1 MTATA
6 LPRVMIASDD
16 AFELATMSAALRLHG
31 VNVVGEAS
39 NKLIA
44 ENTFRSLH
52 PEVLIIDL
60 MFASG
65 DAVGI
70 IDELRKANPE
80 LGVVLMTACPDLRL
94 LGVSEKTLPQG
105 VQIVLKRS
113 VADLAVLSFAIAQ
126 SLESSSINSSAQW
139 VRAHA
144 SLHENAFLT
153 VLSDFTDIQV
163 YGQEHIRKFGSK
175 LAVAKE
181 YNLIGSEIITVYV
194 DDMNSHLEPF
204 EQEVDFCIHA
214 GWGYDSSNESSF
226 TEEQALKVISTL
238 VALIN

>member
-1 MTATA
+1 MIATA

-44 ENTFRSLH
+44 ENTFRSLQ

-60 MFASG
+60 TFADT

-70 IDELRKANPE
+70 IDELRQIDPK
-80 LGVVLMTACPDLRL
+80 LGVVLLTACPDLRL
-94 LGVSEKTLPQG
+94 LGVSEKTLPHG

-113 VADLAVLSFAIAQ
+113 VADLSVLSFAITQ
-126 SLESSSINSSAQW
+126 SLESSSMNSSAQW

-163 YGQEHIRKFGSK
+163 ATLR
-175 LAVAKE
+175 LVAQGLS
-181 YNLIGSEIITVYV
+181 NSEIAKVRFVSEKSVEQIVARIAQHLMVTPDRSKNLRVVITGEYFKWIGAPR
-194 DDMNSHLEPF
+194 H
-204 EQEVDFCIHA
+204 I
-214 GWGYDSSNESSF
+214 
-226 TEEQALKVISTL
+226 
-238 VALIN
+238 

>member
-1 MTATA
+1 MIATA

-44 ENTFRSLH
+44 ENTFRSLQ

-60 MFASG
+60 TFADT

-70 IDELRKANPE
+70 IDELRKIDPK

-94 LGVSEKTLPQG
+94 LGVSEKTLPHG

-113 VADLAVLSFAIAQ
+113 VADLSVLSYAITQ
-126 SLESSSINSSAQW
+126 SLESSSMNSSAQW

-163 YGQEHIRKFGSK
+163 ATLR
-175 LAVAKE
+175 LVAQGLS
-181 YNLIGSEIITVYV
+181 NSEIAKVRFV
-194 DDMNSHLEPF
+194 SEKSV
-204 EQEVDFCIHA
+204 EQIVARIAQH
-214 GWGYDSSNESSF
+214 
-226 TEEQALKVISTL
+226 LKVTPDRSKNLRVVITGEYFKWIG
-238 VALIN
+238 APRHI

>member
-44 ENTFRSLH
+44 ENTFRSLR

-60 MFASG
+60 AFVSG
-65 DAVGI
+65 DAVRI
-70 IDELRKANPE
+70 IDELKKANPK

-94 LGVSEKTLPQG
+94 LGVSEKTLPKG

-113 VADLAVLSFAIAQ
+113 VADLAVLSFAIKQ
-126 SLESSSINSSAQW
+126 SLESSSMNSSAQW

-163 YGQEHIRKFGSK
+163 ATLR
-175 LAVAKE
+175 LVAQGLS
-181 YNLIGSEIITVYV
+181 NSEIAKVRFV
-194 DDMNSHLEPF
+194 SEKSV
-204 EQEVDFCIHA
+204 EQIVARIAQH
-214 GWGYDSSNESSF
+214 
-226 TEEQALKVISTL
+226 LKVTPDRSKNLRVVITGEYFKWIG
-238 VALIN
+238 APRHI

>member
-1 MTATA
+1 MNASA

-39 NKLIA
+39 SKVIA
-44 ENTFRSLH
+44 ENTFTSLR

-60 MFASG
+60 LFSNT

-70 IDELRKANPE
+70 ISAFRKTNPD
-80 LGVVLMTACPDLRL
+80 LGVVLLTACPDLRL
-94 LGVSEKTLPQG
+94 LGVSEKTLPLG

-113 VADLAVLSFAIAQ
+113 VADLSVLSFAIVQ
-126 SLESSSINSSAQW
+126 SLESSSMNSSAQW

-153 VLSDFTDIQV
+153 VLGDFTDIQV
-163 YGQEHIRKFGSK
+163 ATLR
-175 LAVAKE
+175 LVAQGLS
-181 YNLIGSEIITVYV
+181 NSEIAKVRFVSEKSVEQIVARIAQHLKITPDRSRNLRVVITGEYFKWIGAPR
-194 DDMNSHLEPF
+194 HL
-204 EQEVDFCIHA
+204 
-214 GWGYDSSNESSF
+214 
-226 TEEQALKVISTL
+226 
-238 VALIN
+238 

>member
-44 ENTFRSLH
+44 ENTFRSLK

-60 MFASG
+60 AFVSG

-70 IDELRKANPE
+70 IDELRKANPK

-94 LGVSEKTLPQG
+94 LGVSERTLPKG

-113 VADLAVLSFAIAQ
+113 VADLAVLSFAIKQ
-126 SLESSSINSSAQW
+126 SLESSSMNSSAQW

-153 VLSDFTDIQV
+153 ILSDFTDIQV
-163 YGQEHIRKFGSK
+163 ATLR
-175 LAVAKE
+175 LVAQGLS
-181 YNLIGSEIITVYV
+181 NSEIAKVRFV
-194 DDMNSHLEPF
+194 SEKSV
-204 EQEVDFCIHA
+204 EQIVARIAQH
-214 GWGYDSSNESSF
+214 
-226 TEEQALKVISTL
+226 LKVTPDRSKNLRVVITGEYFKWIG
-238 VALIN
+238 APRHI

>member
-1 MTATA
+1 MIATA

-39 NKLIA
+39 NQLIA
-44 ENTFRSLH
+44 ENTFRSLQ

-60 MFASG
+60 IFASTG
-65 DAVGI
+65 AVGI
-70 IDELRKANPE
+70 IDELRKINPN
-80 LGVVLMTACPDLRL
+80 LGVVLVTACPDLRL
-94 LGVSEKTLPQG
+94 MGVSEKTLPCG

-113 VADLAVLSFAIAQ
+113 VADLSVLSYAITQ
-126 SLESSSINSSAQW
+126 SLESSSMNSSAQW

-163 YGQEHIRKFGSK
+163 ATLR
-175 LAVAKE
+175 LVAQGLS
-181 YNLIGSEIITVYV
+181 NSEIAKVRFV
-194 DDMNSHLEPF
+194 SEKSV
-204 EQEVDFCIHA
+204 EQIVARIAQH
-214 GWGYDSSNESSF
+214 
-226 TEEQALKVISTL
+226 LKVTPDRSKNLRVVITGEYFKWIG
-238 VALIN
+238 APRHI

>member
-1 MTATA
+1 MIATA

-44 ENTFRSLH
+44 ENTFRSLQ

-60 MFASG
+60 TFADT

-70 IDELRKANPE
+70 IDELRKIDPK

-94 LGVSEKTLPQG
+94 LGVSEKTLPHG

-113 VADLAVLSFAIAQ
+113 VADLSVLSFAITQ
-126 SLESSSINSSAQW
+126 SLESSSMNSSAQW

-163 YGQEHIRKFGSK
+163 ATLR
-175 LAVAKE
+175 LVAQGLS
-181 YNLIGSEIITVYV
+181 NSEIAKVRFVSEKSVEQIVARIAQHLMVTPDRSKNLRVVITGEYFKWIGA
-194 DDMNSHLEPF
+194 PR
-204 EQEVDFCIHA
+204 
-214 GWGYDSSNESSF
+214 
-226 TEEQALKVISTL
+226 
-238 VALIN
+238 LI

>member
-70 IDELRKANPE
+70 IDELRKANPK

-94 LGVSEKTLPQG
+94 LGVSEKTLPHG

-113 VADLAVLSFAIAQ
+113 VADLAVLSFAITQ

-163 YGQEHIRKFGSK
+163 ATLR
-175 LAVAKE
+175 LVAQGLS
-181 YNLIGSEIITVYV
+181 NSEIAKVRFV
-194 DDMNSHLEPF
+194 SEKSV
-204 EQEVDFCIHA
+204 EQIVARIAQH
-214 GWGYDSSNESSF
+214 
-226 TEEQALKVISTL
+226 LKVTPDRSKNLRVVITGEYFKWIG
-238 VALIN
+238 APRHI

>member
-1 MTATA
+1 MNASA

-39 NKLIA
+39 SKVIA
-44 ENTFRSLH
+44 ENTFASLR

-60 MFASG
+60 LFSNT

-70 IDELRKANPE
+70 ISAFRKSNPD
-80 LGVVLMTACPDLRL
+80 LGVVLLTACPDLRL
-94 LGVSEKTLPQG
+94 LGVSEKTLPLG

-113 VADLAVLSFAIAQ
+113 VADLSVLSFAIVQ
-126 SLESSSINSSAQW
+126 SLESSSMNSSAQW

-153 VLSDFTDIQV
+153 VLGDFTDIQV
-163 YGQEHIRKFGSK
+163 ATLR
-175 LAVAKE
+175 LVAQGLS
-181 YNLIGSEIITVYV
+181 NSEIAKVRFVSEKSVEQIVARIAQHLKITPDRTRNLRVVITGEYFKWIGAPR
-194 DDMNSHLEPF
+194 HL
-204 EQEVDFCIHA
+204 
-214 GWGYDSSNESSF
+214 
-226 TEEQALKVISTL
+226 
-238 VALIN
+238 

>member
-44 ENTFRSLH
+44 ENTFRSLK

-60 MFASG
+60 AFVSG

-70 IDELRKANPE
+70 IDELRKANPK

-94 LGVSEKTLPQG
+94 LGVSEKTLPKG

-113 VADLAVLSFAIAQ
+113 VADLAVLSFAIKQ
-126 SLESSSINSSAQW
+126 SLESSSMNSYAQW

-163 YGQEHIRKFGSK
+163 ATLR
-175 LAVAKE
+175 LVAQGLS
-181 YNLIGSEIITVYV
+181 NSEIAKVRFV
-194 DDMNSHLEPF
+194 SEKSV
-204 EQEVDFCIHA
+204 EQIVARIAQH
-214 GWGYDSSNESSF
+214 
-226 TEEQALKVISTL
+226 LKVTPDRSKNLRVVITGEYFKWIG
-238 VALIN
+238 APRHI

>member
-1 MTATA
+1 MIATA

-39 NKLIA
+39 NQLIA
-44 ENTFRSLH
+44 ENTFKSLQ

-60 MFASG
+60 IFASTG
-65 DAVGI
+65 AVGI
-70 IDELRKANPE
+70 IDELRKINPN

-94 LGVSEKTLPQG
+94 LGVSEKTLPHG

-113 VADLAVLSFAIAQ
+113 VADLSVLSFAITQ
-126 SLESSSINSSAQW
+126 SLESSSMNSSAQW

-163 YGQEHIRKFGSK
+163 ATLR
-175 LAVAKE
+175 LVAQGLS
-181 YNLIGSEIITVYV
+181 NSEIAKVRFV
-194 DDMNSHLEPF
+194 SEKSV
-204 EQEVDFCIHA
+204 EQIVARIAQH
-214 GWGYDSSNESSF
+214 
-226 TEEQALKVISTL
+226 LKVTPDRSKNLRVVITGEYFKWIG
-238 VALIN
+238 APRHI

>member
-39 NKLIA
+39 KKLIA
-44 ENTFRSLH
+44 ENTFRSLE

-70 IDELRKANPE
+70 IDELRKANPK

-94 LGVSEKTLPQG
+94 LGVSEKTLPKG

-113 VADLAVLSFAIAQ
+113 VADLAVLSFAITQ

-163 YGQEHIRKFGSK
+163 ATLR
-175 LAVAKE
+175 LVAQGLS
-181 YNLIGSEIITVYV
+181 NSEIAKVRFVSEKSVEQIVARIAQHLMVTPDRSKNLRVVITGEYFKWIGAPR
-194 DDMNSHLEPF
+194 H
-204 EQEVDFCIHA
+204 I
-214 GWGYDSSNESSF
+214 
-226 TEEQALKVISTL
+226 
-238 VALIN
+238 

>member
-1 MTATA
+1 
-6 LPRVMIASDD
+6 MIASDD

-44 ENTFRSLH
+44 ENTFRSLQ

-60 MFASG
+60 MFADT

-70 IDELRKANPE
+70 IDELRKIDPK

-94 LGVSEKTLPQG
+94 LGVSEKTLPHG

-113 VADLAVLSFAIAQ
+113 VADLSVLSFAITQ

-139 VRAHA
+139 VRSHS

-153 VLSDFTDIQV
+153 VLSEFTDIQV
-163 YGQEHIRKFGSK
+163 ATLR
-175 LAVAKE
+175 LVAQGLS
-181 YNLIGSEIITVYV
+181 NSEIAKVRFV
-194 DDMNSHLEPF
+194 SEKSV
-204 EQEVDFCIHA
+204 EQIVARIAQH
-214 GWGYDSSNESSF
+214 
-226 TEEQALKVISTL
+226 LKVTPDRSKNLRVVITGEYFKWIG
-238 VALIN
+238 APRHI